1 MGVDLGAYRWDNF
14 SNKQQWKSSYKT
26 HQYLKGKGYNI
37 KTSTIKN
44 AIPKGFKATGTG
56 LGIVSGVITVGDA
69 LYNSQINAS
78 HILDTTITGVSFIP
92 GVGWAIGGGYFVGDM
107 IHRGVYGYSIGD
119 RLDNAVGGSVYDWD
133 W

>member
-1 MGVDLGAYRWDNF
+1 MGLDPGAYRWDNF

-69 LYNSQINAS
+69 LFNSQINAS
-78 HILDTTITGVSFIP
+78 HILDATITCVSFIT
-92 GVGWAIGGGYFVGDM
+92 GGGWANGGGNSWA
-107 IHRGVYGYSIGD
+107 I
-119 RLDNAVGGSVYDWD
+119 
-133 W
+133 